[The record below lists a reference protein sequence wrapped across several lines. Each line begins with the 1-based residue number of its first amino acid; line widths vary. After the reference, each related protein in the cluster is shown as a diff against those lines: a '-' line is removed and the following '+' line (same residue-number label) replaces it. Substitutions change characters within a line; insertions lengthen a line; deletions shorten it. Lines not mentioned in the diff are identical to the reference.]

1 MIFKYKDLTHENWL
15 HSDFKVVVFGGSGG
29 IGGRLVRVLARNYN
43 TATLSSKDV
52 DVVNAEAV
60 REFMDLHDPD
70 VVINFSG
77 VNYNSLLHKYN
88 TYLEAE
94 RLINVNIW
102 GNIHILTN
110 ALKKMRE
117 KNFGRI
123 ILASSVLSHK
133 TVAGTSLY
141 AASKSFLDTMVR
153 VAAVE
158 NARHGITINTLRM
171 GYFDGGLTYTIPP
184 EIRENIK
191 NEIPVGKFGQVM
203 DLYGIID
210 CLIQNEYMTGANI
223 DINGGLNGL

>member
-1 MIFKYKDLTHENWL
+1 MIFKYKDLSHENWL

-29 IGGRLVRVLARNYN
+29 IGGKLVRILARNYD

-60 REFMDLHDPD
+60 KGFMDLHNPD

-77 VNYNSLLHKYN
+77 FNHNGFLHKYD

-94 RLINVNIW
+94 NLINVNIW

-110 ALKKMRE
+110 ALRNMRE
-117 KNFGRI
+117 KGFGRI
-123 ILASSVLSHK
+123 ILASSVLTHK
-133 TVAGTSLY
+133 TVVGTSLY

-158 NARHGITINTLRM
+158 NARKGITINTLRM
-171 GYFDGGLTYTIPP
+171 GYFDGGLTYKIPS

-191 NEIPVGKFGQVM
+191 DNIPVGTFGHIM
-203 DLYGIID
+203 DLYGLVD
-210 CLIQNEYMTGANI
+210 CLIENEYITGTNI